1 MARTAEDIL
10 KEAILLETRGKAFYK
25 NVAEK
30 CDNAAARQVFEMM
43 AREEDE
49 HIRFLSQQFINY
61 TKEHSFLKPDE
72 PKEDPEETVVLQ
84 VLTEKIKR
92 QVNAASFEAAAVS
105 SAINFEMNAVKLYK
119 SRAEEATD
127 PNEKKLYEILAA
139 WEGEHSRLLVDIDNS
154 LRENVW
160 NDNNFWPF

>member
-1 MARTAEDIL
+1 MARSAEDIL

-30 CDNAAARQVFEMM
+30 CDHNSAKQVFEMM

-49 HIRFLSQQFINY
+49 HIKFLSQQFINY
-61 TKEHSFLKPDE
+61 TKEHSFLKPEE
-72 PKEDPEETVVLQ
+72 PREDPEETVVLK
-84 VLTEKIKR
+84 VLTDKIKKE
-92 QVNAASFEAAAVS
+92 VNAASFEAAAVS
-105 SAINFEMNAVKLYK
+105 SAINFEMNAVRLYK

-127 PNEKKLYEILAA
+127 PNEKKLYKILAA

-154 LRENVW
+154 LKEEVW

>member
-30 CDNAAARQVFEMM
+30 CDNHSAKQVFEMM

-49 HIRFLSQQFINY
+49 HIKYLSKQFRNY

-72 PKEDPEETVVLQ
+72 PVENPEETVVLK
-84 VLTEKIKR
+84 VLTDKIKKE
-92 QVNAASFEAAAVS
+92 VNAASFEASAVS
-105 SAINFEMNAVKLYK
+105 SAINFEMNAVRLYK

-127 PNEKKLYEILAA
+127 PNEKKLYSILAA

-154 LRENVW
+154 LKESIW
-160 NDNNFWPF
+160 NDNNFWAF

>member
-25 NVAEK
+25 NVAQK
-30 CDNAAARQVFEMM
+30 CDNAAAREVFNMM

-49 HIRFLSQQFINY
+49 HIKFLSQQFINY
-61 TKEHSFLKPDE
+61 TKEHQFLKPE
-72 PKEDPEETVVLQ
+72 APVEDPEETVVLK
-84 VLTEKIKR
+84 VLTDKIKK

-105 SAINFEMNAVKLYK
+105 SAINFEMNAVRLYR

-127 PNEKKLYEILAA
+127 PNEKKLYEILTA
-139 WEGEHSRLLVDIDNS
+139 WESEHSRLLVDIDNH
-154 LRENVW
+154 LKEQVW
-160 NDNNFWPF
+160 HDNEFWPF

>member
-10 KEAILLETRGKAFYK
+10 KEAILLETRGKAFYT

-30 CDNAAARQVFEMM
+30 CDNPSAKQVFEMM

-49 HIRFLSQQFINY
+49 HIKYLSKQFKNY
-61 TKEHSFLKPDE
+61 IKEHSFLKPDE
-72 PKEDPEETVVLQ
+72 PVEDPEETVVLK
-84 VLTEKIKR
+84 VLTDKIKKE
-92 QVNAASFEAAAVS
+92 VNAASFEASAIS
-105 SAINFEMNAVKLYK
+105 SAINFEMNAVRLYK

-127 PNEKKLYEILAA
+127 PNEKKLYSILAA

-154 LRENVW
+154 LRESIW